1 MNFQV
6 PTGRGVGDNAE
17 RYRRMVEAFALRVME
32 ILESDAEA
40 RFRLA
45 LKERVLRPSAPP
57 RAGRRASGGAPTQLD
72 IVIAQTK
79 QLIEAKY
86 ASRTL
91 TLDNLARRAGV
102 SKFYLA
108 RTFQAKVGKAIHQ
121 YIVDM
126 RVARARELLALG
138 KRPSRVWRTAGFADQ
153 PHMTRTFRKRLGKTP
168 KSFYR
173 GLRWSTG

>member
-1 MNFQV
+1 
-6 PTGRGVGDNAE
+6 
-17 RYRRMVEAFALRVME
+17 MVEAFALRVMR

-45 LKERVLRPSAPP
+45 LRERVLKPAVAP
-57 RAGRRASGGAPTQLD
+57 RVGRRGGGTGQPTQLD
-72 IVIAQTK
+72 LVIEQTR
-79 QLIEAKY
+79 QLIEVKY

-138 KRPSRVWRTAGFADQ
+138 KRPSKVWRTAGFADQ

-168 KSFYR
+168 KSYYR
-173 GLRWSTG
+173 GNRWSD

>member
-1 MNFQV
+1 MIIQS
-6 PTGRGVGDNAE
+6 PRGALDSAE
-17 RYRRMVEAFALRVME
+17 RYRRMAEAFALRVMR

-40 RFRLA
+40 RFRST
-45 LKERVLRPSAPP
+45 LKERVLKPTVTARVT
-57 RAGRRASGGAPTQLD
+57 RRGSGAAPTQLD
-72 IVIAQTK
+72 LVIAETK
-79 QLIEAKY
+79 QLIEVKF

-126 RVARARELLALG
+126 RVARARELLAQG

-168 KSFYR
+168 KSYYR
-173 GLRWSTG
+173 GNRWSD